1 MIRRNFYAKY
11 HHPLLP
17 LNENLYAEII
27 SIWDKTGISN
37 PERADSFDSIQRT
50 LEHGGIL
57 LLAYM
62 DAILVGTIWLT
73 NDYRRL
79 YLHHM
84 AVLPEF
90 QKQGIGRSLLQE
102 AIQIADKQG
111 LQAKLEVHS
120 DNAAALNL
128 YRSMGFKY
136 WMAIWL

>member
-1 MIRRNFYAKY
+1 M
-11 HHPLLP
+11 
-17 LNENLYAEII
+17 NENLYAEII

-50 LEHGGIL
+50 LENGGIL

-90 QKQGIGRSLLQE
+90 QKQGIGRSLLKE

-128 YRSMGFKY
+128 YRSMGFKVLDGY
-136 WMAIWL
+136 LVMIRRN

>member
-1 MIRRNFYAKY
+1 
-11 HHPLLP
+11 
-17 LNENLYAEII
+17 LNENLYSEIV

-128 YRSMGFKY
+128 YRSMGFKVLDGY
-136 WMAIWL
+136 LVMIRRN

>member
-1 MIRRNFYAKY
+1 M
-11 HHPLLP
+11 
-17 LNENLYAEII
+17 NENLYAEII

-50 LEHGGIL
+50 LENVGIL

-79 YLHHM
+79 YIHHM

-128 YRSMGFKY
+128 YRSMGFKVLDGY
-136 WMAIWL
+136 LVMIRRN

>member
-1 MIRRNFYAKY
+1 M
-11 HHPLLP
+11 
-17 LNENLYAEII
+17 NENLYAEII

-62 DAILVGTIWLT
+62 EAILVGTIWLT

-79 YLHHM
+79 YIHHM

-111 LQAKLEVHS
+111 LQAKLEVYS

-128 YRSMGFKY
+128 YRSMGFKVLDGY
-136 WMAIWL
+136 LVMIRRN

>member
-1 MIRRNFYAKY
+1 M
-11 HHPLLP
+11 
-17 LNENLYAEII
+17 NENLYAEII

-128 YRSMGFKY
+128 YRSMGFKVLDGY
-136 WMAIWL
+136 LVMIRRN

>member
-1 MIRRNFYAKY
+1 M
-11 HHPLLP
+11 
-17 LNENLYAEII
+17 NENLYAEII

-50 LEHGGIL
+50 LENVGIL

-90 QKQGIGRSLLQE
+90 QKQGIGRSLLKE

-128 YRSMGFKY
+128 YRSMGFKVLDGY
-136 WMAIWL
+136 LVMIRRNLILE

>member
-1 MIRRNFYAKY
+1 M
-11 HHPLLP
+11 
-17 LNENLYAEII
+17 NENLYAEII

-62 DAILVGTIWLT
+62 EASLVGTIWLT

-79 YLHHM
+79 YIHHM

-128 YRSMGFKY
+128 YRSMGFKVLDGSLV
-136 WMAIWL
+136 MIRRN

>member
-1 MIRRNFYAKY
+1 
-11 HHPLLP
+11 
-17 LNENLYAEII
+17 LNENLYSEIV

-90 QKQGIGRSLLQE
+90 QKQGIGRSLLKE

-128 YRSMGFKY
+128 YRSMGFKVLDGY
-136 WMAIWL
+136 LVMIRRN

>member
-1 MIRRNFYAKY
+1 M
-11 HHPLLP
+11 
-17 LNENLYAEII
+17 NENLYAEII

-79 YLHHM
+79 YIHHM

-111 LQAKLEVHS
+111 LQAKLEVQS

-128 YRSMGFKY
+128 YRSMGFKVLDGY
-136 WMAIWL
+136 LVMIRRN

>member
-1 MIRRNFYAKY
+1 M
-11 HHPLLP
+11 
-17 LNENLYAEII
+17 NENLYSEII

-90 QKQGIGRSLLQE
+90 QKQGIGRSLLKE

-128 YRSMGFKY
+128 YRSMGFKVLDGY
-136 WMAIWL
+136 LVMIRRN

>member
-1 MIRRNFYAKY
+1 M
-11 HHPLLP
+11 
-17 LNENLYAEII
+17 NENLYAEII

-62 DAILVGTIWLT
+62 EAILVGTIWLT

-90 QKQGIGRSLLQE
+90 QKQGIGRSLLKE

-128 YRSMGFKY
+128 YRSMGFKVLDGY
-136 WMAIWL
+136 LVMIRRN

>member
-1 MIRRNFYAKY
+1 M
-11 HHPLLP
+11 
-17 LNENLYAEII
+17 NENLYAEII

-79 YLHHM
+79 YIHHM

-90 QKQGIGRSLLQE
+90 QKQGIGRSLLKE

-128 YRSMGFKY
+128 YRSMGFKVLDGY
-136 WMAIWL
+136 LVMIRRN

>member
-1 MIRRNFYAKY
+1 M
-11 HHPLLP
+11 
-17 LNENLYAEII
+17 NENLYSEIV

-79 YLHHM
+79 YIHHM

-128 YRSMGFKY
+128 YRSMGFKVLDGY
-136 WMAIWL
+136 LVMIRRN

>member
-1 MIRRNFYAKY
+1 M
-11 HHPLLP
+11 
-17 LNENLYAEII
+17 NENLYSEIV

-50 LEHGGIL
+50 LENVGIL

-79 YLHHM
+79 YIHHM

-128 YRSMGFKY
+128 YRSMGFKVLDGY
-136 WMAIWL
+136 LVMIRRN

>member
-1 MIRRNFYAKY
+1 M
-11 HHPLLP
+11 
-17 LNENLYAEII
+17 NENLYAEII

-79 YLHHM
+79 YIHHM

-111 LQAKLEVHS
+111 LQAKLEVYS

-128 YRSMGFKY
+128 YRSMGFKVLDGY
-136 WMAIWL
+136 LVMIRRN

>member
-1 MIRRNFYAKY
+1 M
-11 HHPLLP
+11 
-17 LNENLYAEII
+17 NENLYAEII

-111 LQAKLEVHS
+111 LQAKLEVYS

-128 YRSMGFKY
+128 YRSMGFKVLDGY
-136 WMAIWL
+136 LVMIRRN

>member
-1 MIRRNFYAKY
+1 M
-11 HHPLLP
+11 
-17 LNENLYAEII
+17 NENLYSEIV

-90 QKQGIGRSLLQE
+90 QKQGIGRSLLKE

-111 LQAKLEVHS
+111 LQAKLEVYS

-128 YRSMGFKY
+128 YRSMGFKVLDGY
-136 WMAIWL
+136 LVMIRRN

>member
-1 MIRRNFYAKY
+1 M
-11 HHPLLP
+11 
-17 LNENLYAEII
+17 NENLYSEIV

-90 QKQGIGRSLLQE
+90 QKQGIGRSLLKE

-128 YRSMGFKY
+128 YRSMGFKVLDGY
-136 WMAIWL
+136 LVMIRRN

>member
-1 MIRRNFYAKY
+1 M
-11 HHPLLP
+11 
-17 LNENLYAEII
+17 NENLYAEII

-50 LEHGGIL
+50 LEHGSIL

-90 QKQGIGRSLLQE
+90 QKQGIGRSLLKE

-128 YRSMGFKY
+128 YRSMGFKVLDGY
-136 WMAIWL
+136 LVMIRRN